1 MRTIEI
7 APKTIL
13 FTIVFLLGLYVVWIV
28 RELFYSLFIGF
39 ILMSALRPLV
49 SYIESKKMP
58 HSLSVIIVYFSF
70 VFFFLFLFS
79 LILPPIIIESTNL
92 AINFPLYVVK
102 INPDVAS
109 FLNLNALNG
118 FLPNAPAQIIS
129 VVGNVFSNT
138 FFVITT
144 LFFGFYFLLEKNV
157 LHKLLAAF
165 FNEKK
170 IHELTIVT
178 GLAEKRMSSW
188 FWGELAL
195 MTTVGVL
202 TYIGL
207 TILGFKYAL
216 PLALLAGILEVVPN
230 VGPIISAIPAV
241 LIGFSVSNF
250 QGFAA
255 LALYIIVQQL
265 ENNLIVP
272 VIMKRAVGLNPIV
285 TLIALIVGGKLGGV
299 IGVLLA
305 IPAYLFIEALL
316 SYILKENKLS
326 EVLR

>member
-1 MRTIEI
+1 
-7 APKTIL
+7 
-13 FTIVFLLGLYVVWIV
+13 
-28 RELFYSLFIGF
+28 
-39 ILMSALRPLV
+39 MSALRPLA
-49 SYIESKKMP
+49 SYVESKKVP
-58 HSLSVIIVYFSF
+58 HSLSVIMVYFSF

-79 LILPPIIIESTNL
+79 LILPPIIIESSNF
-92 AINFPLYVVK
+92 ARNFPVYIVN
-102 INPDVAS
+102 INPGIAS
-109 FLNLNALNG
+109 FFNLNALNG
-118 FLPNAPAQIIS
+118 FLPNAPEQIIT
-129 VVGNVFSNT
+129 VLGNVFSNT

-157 LHKLLAAF
+157 LHKLFAAF
-165 FNEKK
+165 FNEKRLN
-170 IHELTIVT
+170 ELTVVINQ
-178 GLAEKRMSSW
+178 AEKRMSSW
-188 FWGELAL
+188 FWGELIL
-195 MTTVGVL
+195 MTVVGVL

-216 PLALLAGILEVVPN
+216 PLALLAGILEVVPT

-255 LALYIIVQQL
+255 IVLYIVVQQL

-272 VIMKRAVGLNPIV
+272 VIMRRAVGLNPIV

-316 SYILKENKLS
+316 THALKENKLS

>member
-13 FTIVFLLGLYVVWIV
+13 FTILFLLGLYVVWIV

-39 ILMSALRPLV
+39 ILMSALRPLA
-49 SYIESKKMP
+49 SYVESKKVP
-58 HSLSVIIVYFSF
+58 HSLSVIMVYFSF

-79 LILPPIIIESTNL
+79 LILPPIIIESSNF
-92 AINFPLYVVK
+92 ARNFPVYIVN
-102 INPDVAS
+102 INPGIAS
-109 FLNLNALNG
+109 FFNLNALNG
-118 FLPNAPAQIIS
+118 FLPNAPEQIIT
-129 VVGNVFSNT
+129 VLGNVFSNT

-157 LHKLLAAF
+157 LHKLFAAF
-165 FNEKK
+165 FNEKRLN
-170 IHELTIVT
+170 ELTVVINQ
-178 GLAEKRMSSW
+178 AEKRMSSW
-188 FWGELAL
+188 FWGELIL
-195 MTTVGVL
+195 MTVVGVL

-216 PLALLAGILEVVPN
+216 PLALLAGILEVVPT

-255 LALYIIVQQL
+255 IVLYIVVQQL

-272 VIMKRAVGLNPIV
+272 VIMRRAVGLNPIV

-316 SYILKENKLS
+316 THALKENKLS